1 MVSVKHIGMVAGPLL
16 GLLAWWLLPDFAPAG
31 PATLGVMIWMAVWW
45 LTEAIP
51 IPATSLL
58 PIAVFPLFGIA
69 NINDAAAPFAN
80 KLIFL
85 FMGGFLLALAMQKWG
100 LDRRIA
106 LNVLRLVGT
115 KSVNM
120 VGGFMIAT
128 AVLSG
133 FVSNTATAAMMLP
146 IALSV
151 LALVESRGVSDDNFA
166 RCLLLG
172 IAYAASLGGMATL
185 IGIGVLE
192 WMQFAV
198 PLVVV
203 FLVICWFLL
212 TRVLAPPQQEEVPG
226 GRAFVDEQLHQLGRM
241 EAGEWVALVVFV
253 FTAAAWVARPW
264 LQKIPGLGGLSDT
277 GIVICAALVLFLVPA
292 KLDGRSTR
300 VLDWETARHLPW
312 GILLLFGGGLSL
324 AAAVKANGV
333 AEFIGGQATVLA
345 GTPDWLIVLAITAL
359 VIFLTE
365 LTSNTATTATL
376 LRDRVRFGAFDHSRN
391 VSRRFVAELDRRGV
405 DPAIGDVLAGSVF
418 GVTERVVTPNLFGVC
433 RGGIHSAREHHSF
446 GNEYST
452 GFVFII
458 QELIR
463 APTVPEGHKNVASG
477 AARESSETTG
487 SEM

>member
-1 MVSVKHIGMVAGPLL
+1 MVAGPLL
-16 GLLAWWLLPDFAPAG
+16 GLLAWWLLPNFAPAG
-31 PATLGVMIWMAVWW
+31 PATLGVLIWMAVWW

-69 NINDAAAPFAN
+69 DISAASAPFAN

-85 FMGGFLLALAMQKWG
+85 FMGGFMLALAMQKWG
-100 LDRRIA
+100 LDRRVA

-151 LALVESRGVSDDNFA
+151 LALVESHGVSDDNFA

-185 IGIGVLE
+185 IGTPPNVFLAGFLKETIAAEYQMDIGVLE
-192 WMQFAV
+192 WMQFAM

-212 TRVLAPPQQEEVPG
+212 TRVLTPPRQEEVPG
-226 GRAFVDEQLHQLGRM
+226 GRAFVDNELAKLGPM
-241 EAGEWVALVVFV
+241 VAGEKIALVVFV
-253 FTAAAWVARPW
+253 LTAAAWVTRPW
-264 LQKIPGLGGLSDT
+264 LQELPGLAGLSDT

-292 KLDGRSTR
+292 KLNGRSTR

-376 LRDRVRFGAFDHSRN
+376 LPILAGLAPVLDIHPYLLAFAATLAASCAFMMPVATPPNAIVFGSGRITIPEMCRVGLWLNVIGVVLIPLLIMFWLVRFLG
-391 VSRRFVAELDRRGV
+391 
-405 DPAIGDVLAGSVF
+405 
-418 GVTERVVTPNLFGVC
+418 
-433 RGGIHSAREHHSF
+433 
-446 GNEYST
+446 
-452 GFVFII
+452 
-458 QELIR
+458 
-463 APTVPEGHKNVASG
+463 
-477 AARESSETTG
+477 
-487 SEM
+487 